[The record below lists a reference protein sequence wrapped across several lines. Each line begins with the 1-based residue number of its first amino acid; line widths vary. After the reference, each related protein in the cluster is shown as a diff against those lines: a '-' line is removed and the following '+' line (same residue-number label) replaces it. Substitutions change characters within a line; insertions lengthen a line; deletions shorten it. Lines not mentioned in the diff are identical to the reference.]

1 MMFQERQVKKEGN
14 SRDCEEEGDKLN
26 NSFLLLN
33 LPGELDVLILY
44 CQINK
49 PSKKTNKQARLMEEI
64 GVRRKRQSKKRPQ
77 VK

>member
-14 SRDCEEEGDKLN
+14 SRDYEEEGDKLN

-49 PSKKTNKQARLMEEI
+49 PSKKTSKQARLMEEI
-64 GVRRKRQSKKRPQ
+64 GVRRKRQSKTRPQ

>member
-1 MMFQERQVKKEGN
+1 MFQERQVKKEGY
-14 SRDCEEEGDKLN
+14 SRDCEEEGGKLN
-26 NSFLLLN
+26 NSLLLN

-49 PSKKTNKQARLMEEI
+49 PSKQASKQARLMEES

-77 VK
+77 VR